1 MSLYFGGLKMKENIK
16 LNQQRYAKRRYNN
29 TGIKA
34 RCLYMTDKQL
44 IVVKAFLDVLKKI
57 KNFDELS
64 AIDVSD
70 DLKTFKLLFKDPKNA
85 DTEER

>member
-1 MSLYFGGLKMKENIK
+1 MKENIK

-57 KNFDELS
+57 KNFDKLIG
-64 AIDVSD
+64 IDVSEDNTTLKLVFED
-70 DLKTFKLLFKDPKNA
+70 DIKDKA
-85 DTEER
+85 

>member
-1 MSLYFGGLKMKENIK
+1 MKENIK
-16 LNQQRYAKRRYNN
+16 LNQQRYAKRRYENS
-29 TGIKA
+29 GIKA

-70 DLKTFKLLFKDPKNA
+70 DLKTFKLLFKGSKNA
-85 DTEER
+85 DTEEDSVKDDNT